1 MTLASSFV
9 AALVAISVLLVLLTI
24 ATAGR
29 KALRAARDRRAA
41 RVDAAVRPALLGY
54 LAEDEPDP
62 AALEITSRAAGRS
75 LEELSTGLL
84 TKLRG
89 EDRRALERLL
99 AAHGVLECAR
109 ERTRRPGAVGR
120 ARAAELLGAAAHEPA
135 LPELTMLL
143 DDRDPDVRSAAARA
157 LGKLGDPAAV
167 PALLAALEGRRTVPA
182 GVVTMG
188 LLHIGPTA
196 AASLVDGLDS
206 RYSPAARAIAAE
218 LLGRLGGFQAADE
231 LIGALRADPDPGVR
245 AAAARALGRM
255 GVPRA
260 VAPLEAALIE
270 EQVPAVRYSTTWALG
285 ELGGTRGFAGLGA
298 ALRSGDHALA
308 RRAADA
314 LVACGPS
321 GTALLERTAD
331 AGGPGAPEARET
343 LGTVGAAR

>member
-1 MTLASSFV
+1 
-9 AALVAISVLLVLLTI
+9 
-24 ATAGR
+24 
-29 KALRAARDRRAA
+29 
-41 RVDAAVRPALLGY
+41 
-54 LAEDEPDP
+54 
-62 AALEITSRAAGRS
+62 
-75 LEELSTGLL
+75 
-84 TKLRG
+84 
-89 EDRRALERLL
+89 
-99 AAHGVLECAR
+99 
-109 ERTRRPGAVGR
+109 
-120 ARAAELLGAAAHEPA
+120 
-135 LPELTMLL
+135 
-143 DDRDPDVRSAAARA
+143 
-157 LGKLGDPAAV
+157 
-167 PALLAALEGRRTVPA
+167 
-182 GVVTMG
+182 MG
-188 LLHIGPTA
+188 LLHIGPAA

-206 RYSPAARAIAAE
+206 RYCPAARAIAAE

-285 ELGGTRGFAGLGA
+285 ELGGTRGFAGLAA

-321 GTALLERTAD
+321 GSALLERTAE

-343 LGTVGAAR
+343 LGAVGAAR